1 MLHCMKLNRDPFE
14 KIKSGS
20 KTIEMRLFD
29 EKRQRIS
36 VGDFIEFSS
45 ADNLPKKI
53 QTRVTA
59 LHRFSSFEELYSAF
73 PKEKKL
79 GYSPADTADAHDM
92 EEYYSLDKQK
102 EYGVVGIELRMTDL
116 QKYIDAQEKGYDF
129 GEPYQTALSEIKNGR
144 KITHWIWYVFPQI
157 QGLGWSGITA
167 YFSIRDIIEAT
178 DYYEHPVLGAR
189 LIEIT
194 EALYELNCYDLVS
207 VLGLTDALKL
217 RSCMTLFNRAIPQQQ
232 LFKKALDKYCQGM
245 EDDKTL
251 RALNLI

>member
-1 MLHCMKLNRDPFE
+1 MLHCMRLNRGLFE

-45 ADNLPKKI
+45 ADNLPEKI

-73 PKEKKL
+73 PKEKL
-79 GYSPADTADAHDM
+79 GYSHSDTADAHDM

-129 GEPYQTALSEIKNGR
+129 GEPY
-144 KITHWIWYVFPQI
+144 
-157 QGLGWSGITA
+157 
-167 YFSIRDIIEAT
+167 
-178 DYYEHPVLGAR
+178 
-189 LIEIT
+189 
-194 EALYELNCYDLVS
+194 
-207 VLGLTDALKL
+207 
-217 RSCMTLFNRAIPQQQ
+217 
-232 LFKKALDKYCQGM
+232 
-245 EDDKTL
+245 
-251 RALNLI
+251 